1 MSLQQ
6 SKSKEA
12 QRMLDKYKGHFPV
25 VCLSASSERRKLLV
39 PCNMKG
45 QELAKVARDKCSWA
59 SEDSCLSIEGVP
71 LPLSMG
77 VQEIYQHHSNAD
89 GFLYISVS
97 SRPEDTAQ
105 STKEQPL
112 EESLQPKVFHMP
124 DGDQEKFPLSEDA
137 RKAQKILK
145 KYPDRIPV
153 LVRQA
158 ETPGLPKLD
167 KKLLVPRSM
176 TTAGLIGMLPKH
188 LGVPDDVPV
197 AWGKLCLYMG
207 DVLLKKDA
215 VMSDIYNHY
224 VDANDGGLHITLRI
238 HGQEVPVKAE
248 PDQVDQQMQDLK
260 LQLEKALLQATAAEE
275 RASAAEVLAE
285 DKTNQA
291 SSMQEQLAHLSQAY
305 LAETQRCEQL
315 QEQVQEALQASQ
327 TTPPSDIVEKLEK
340 ELQEQREEHAA
351 KSRELTAKL
360 DAHMQELSAKS
371 AELAA
376 KCQADEELRQNLEK
390 ETQRTLRAE
399 QERDDAWAAAK
410 DEQLKAAS
418 LAERLEK
425 AEADIELLQMELAE
439 AVAKAE
445 AKELTEDEKDDMQV
459 GVDGFVHLGW
469 DEDGFAT
476 AVQAEEGFEIL
487 VEDDV

>member
-39 PCNMKG
+39 PCSMKG

-97 SRPEDTAQ
+97 SRSEDTAQ
-105 STKEQPL
+105 SSEQISTKEQTL

-124 DGDQEKFPLSEDA
+124 DGDREKFPLSEDA

-176 TTAGLIGMLPKH
+176 TTAGLIGMLPRH

-197 AWGKLCLYMG
+197 AWGKLCLHMG
-207 DVLLKKDA
+207 DVPLKKDA

-238 HGQEVPVKAE
+238 HGEVPVKAE
-248 PDQVDQQMQDLK
+248 PEVDQQMQDLE
-260 LQLEKALLQATAAEE
+260 LQLEKALLQATASEE
-275 RASAAEVLAE
+275 RAAAAEVLSE
-285 DKTNQA
+285 DKTHQA

-315 QEQVQEALQASQ
+315 QEALKASQ
-327 TTPPSDIVEKLEK
+327 TNSPSELVEKLET
-340 ELQEQREEHAA
+340 ELEEQREEHAA
-351 KSRELTAKL
+351 KSGELTAKL
-360 DAHMQELSAKS
+360 DAKMQELSAKS
-371 AELAA
+371 TELAE
-376 KCQADEELRQNLEK
+376 KCQAEEELQQNLEK
-390 ETQRTLRAE
+390 EMQRTLKAE

-425 AEADIELLQMELAE
+425 AEADLELLQMELAE

-445 AKELTEDEKDDMQV
+445 ANELTEDEKDDMQV

-476 AVQAEEGFEIL
+476 SVQAEEEFEIL
-487 VEDDV
+487 VEDNV